1 MCVCHVVLAASK
13 RGSLSDANV
22 AVCFIVL
29 LLVAV
34 VVVAFMRAIKKFCQT
49 FFAL

>member
-1 MCVCHVVLAASK
+1 MCVCFVVLAASK

-29 LLVAV
+29 LVAV
-34 VVVAFMRAIKKFCQT
+34 VVVAFMPAIKKFCQT